1 MRCELRGS
9 RHGGVAAEGFN
20 SIVRPPRTDQRA
32 RLCPT
37 PPDPGPGSPHDAE
50 LAPKMVQYMQSHL
63 RSEGFNS
70 IVRPPRTD
78 QRARLCPT
86 PPDPG
91 PGSPHDAELAPKMVQ
106 YMHSH
111 IASRYERTPQQ
122 ELARAELL
130 RRSFPNSQIRP
141 TELPAAQ
148 ELAAHERR
156 AGLSLNCKSRRP
168 PLQMTRLLGRRRLL
182 DALFAE
188 QQ

>member
-9 RHGGVAAEGFN
+9 RHGGVAA
-20 SIVRPPRTDQRA
+20 
-32 RLCPT
+32 
-37 PPDPGPGSPHDAE
+37 
-50 LAPKMVQYMQSHL
+50 
-63 RSEGFNS
+63 EGFNS

-130 RRSFPNSQIRP
+130 RRFFPKSQIRP
-141 TELPAAQ
+141 TELAAAE

-156 AGLSLNCKSRRP
+156 AGVIAQLKKLAAAADDTPPWQAALRARLAEDARRRKVTAW
-168 PLQMTRLLGRRRLL
+168 LFAGFIAALVCGFALLGVW
-182 DALFAE
+182 
-188 QQ
+188 

>member
-1 MRCELRGS
+1 VSTGAVRVMTLSLLTHRRRS
-9 RHGGVAAEGFN
+9 RICKCGVSCGDHVTAV
-20 SIVRPPRTDQRA
+20 SRRRA
-32 RLCPT
+32 SVLSS
-37 PPDPGPGSPHDAE
+37 G
-50 LAPKMVQYMQSHL
+50 
-63 RSEGFNS
+63 
-70 IVRPPRTD
+70 PPRTD

-130 RRSFPNSQIRP
+130 RRSFPKSQIRP
-141 TELPAAQ
+141 TELAAAE

-156 AGLSLNCKSRRP
+156 AGVIAQLKKLAAAADDTPPWQAALRARLAEDARRRKVTAW
-168 PLQMTRLLGRRRLL
+168 LFAGFIAALVCGFALLGVW
-182 DALFAE
+182 
-188 QQ
+188 